1 MTQYGNLNVKLF
13 YSQLNKLK
21 SIIKSDNEETLNLSS
36 NVVGESNNETNFPHK
51 LLSTNTQVLRLYKAF
66 ANGLSANIK
75 LSKTK
80 LSRMVQ
86 SGGSFLGSI
95 ENLPHKLIMAGIKK
109 KKKERKCSKKCAPI
123 LAKNII
129 QNFVNKKIE

>member
-51 LLSTNTQVLRLYKAF
+51 LLSTDTQVWRLYKAF

-109 KKKERKCSKKCAPI
+109 KKKKENVV
-123 LAKNII
+123 KNAH
-129 QNFVNKKIE
+129 QYLLKI

>member
-51 LLSTNTQVLRLYKAF
+51 LLSTDTQVLRLYKAF

-109 KKKERKCSKKCAPI
+109 KKRKKM
-123 LAKNII
+123 
-129 QNFVNKKIE
+129 

>member
-51 LLSTNTQVLRLYKAF
+51 LLSTDTQVLRLYKAF

-95 ENLPHKLIMAGIKK
+95 ENLLHKLIMAGIKK
-109 KKKERKCSKKCAPI
+109 KKKKENVV
-123 LAKNII
+123 KNAH
-129 QNFVNKKIE
+129 QYLLKI

>member
-13 YSQLNKLK
+13 YSQLNKFK

-51 LLSTNTQVLRLYKAF
+51 LLSTDTQVLRLYKAF

-109 KKKERKCSKKCAPI
+109 KKKKENVV
-123 LAKNII
+123 KNAH
-129 QNFVNKKIE
+129 QYLLKI

>member
-1 MTQYGNLNVKLF
+1 MTQCGNLNVKLF

-109 KKKERKCSKKCAPI
+109 KKKKENVV
-123 LAKNII
+123 KNAH
-129 QNFVNKKIE
+129 QYLLKI